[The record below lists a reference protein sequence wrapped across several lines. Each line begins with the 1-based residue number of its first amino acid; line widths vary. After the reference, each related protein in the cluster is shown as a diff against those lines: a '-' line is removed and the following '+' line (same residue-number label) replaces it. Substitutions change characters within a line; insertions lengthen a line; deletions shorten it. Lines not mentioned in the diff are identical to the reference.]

1 MKLHV
6 RKGVESRADPAQS
19 AEDIA
24 PVLAPWVAQY
34 AAVYSY
40 LLPVPCCCVMEV
52 QKEAQTQG
60 LKVYCNKSHCGI
72 NSLDNTVEE
81 RTPKL

>member
-34 AAVYSY
+34 AAVYS
-40 LLPVPCCCVMEV
+40 
-52 QKEAQTQG
+52 
-60 LKVYCNKSHCGI
+60 
-72 NSLDNTVEE
+72 
-81 RTPKL
+81 